1 MSSEPAAACRQCPGP
16 PPPRFLVPPPPRPP
30 FLYDDDEACSEE
42 PILPYEL
49 CDLATPVQVEDGSR
63 GVQPLPATAVV
74 ALCCSLLIVAVL
86 TATALLWKYR
96 RKIPCKAAGGDHRE
110 GYCAASAARGAGGG
124 GGGGPTVEYADL
136 TEILPPPRTSAALQQ
151 VLLASSPRS
160 RANIPRN
167 LVQMQA
173 MPQPRPRRRPH
184 DQVAALCPDYQQPS
198 DLYNPVYNE
207 ISNSSDEYL
216 PSDRAEEDEGSGSE
230 CSAGGRTYCSA
241 EHLSP
246 SASASPSP
254 SADESRPLR
263 PPPSAPPP
271 PPPAPAGG
279 AFQLRYL
286 PSAPPIH
293 QMSDSPPG
301 HESDSG
307 YSHHSSSGQRRPNAA
322 GLY

>member
-1 MSSEPAAACRQCPGP
+1 MSPEHAAACQHCPGP

-30 FLYDDDEACSEE
+30 FLQEDAEECSEE
-42 PILPYEL
+42 PLLPYEV
-49 CDLATPVQVEDGSR
+49 CDLAAPVHLEDGSR
-63 GVQPLPATAVV
+63 GLQPLPATTVV
-74 ALCCSLLIVAVL
+74 AICCSLLLVAVL

-96 RKIPCKAAGGDHRE
+96 RKIPCKAAGGDHRD
-110 GYCAASAARGAGGG
+110 GYCAASAGRGGG
-124 GGGGPTVEYADL
+124 SGGGAGPTVEYADL

-160 RANIPRN
+160 RAHIPRN

-173 MPQPRPRRRPH
+173 MPQPRPHRRPH
-184 DQVAALCPDYQQPS
+184 DQRAALCPDYQQPS

-216 PSDRAEEDEGSGSE
+216 PSDRGDDDERDGGDSGSDSGSSE
-230 CSAGGRTYCSA
+230 GVRTYCSA

-246 SASASPSP
+246 SPG
-254 SADESRPLR
+254 DE
-263 PPPSAPPP
+263 
-271 PPPAPAGG
+271 
-279 AFQLRYL
+279 
-286 PSAPPIH
+286 
-293 QMSDSPPG
+293 MSDSPPG

-307 YSHHSSSGQRRPNAA
+307 YSHHSSSGQRRPNPA